1 MTRNKV
7 DYAIKKVEEENR
19 KPKLAKSTVT
29 VSKQSCVSSLI
40 SWSIITNKDATDALI
55 LLNTS
60 SESPTDNSLASI
72 DSMSTSDSKF
82 DSDPE
87 RLSLSSFIDE
97 KLQVNEAKAIG

>member
-1 MTRNKV
+1 MTRNMV
-7 DYAIKKVEEENR
+7 NYAIKKVEEENS
-19 KPKLAKSTVT
+19 KPKLAKSIVT

-40 SWSIITNKDATDALI
+40 SGSIITNKDAADALI